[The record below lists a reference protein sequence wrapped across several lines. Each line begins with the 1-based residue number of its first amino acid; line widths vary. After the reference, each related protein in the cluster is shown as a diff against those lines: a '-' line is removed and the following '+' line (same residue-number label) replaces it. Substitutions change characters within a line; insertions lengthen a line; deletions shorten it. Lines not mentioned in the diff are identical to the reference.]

1 MPAMTSFAK
10 VEPMK
15 QATARVRQKSGPA
28 EAAEASASANSSD
41 LLLFTAERLYA
52 EKGIDAVSMREISRE
67 AEQKNTS
74 ALHYHFGSKEALIR
88 AILQRRM
95 QEFDELRNVFLNE
108 ALQRDP
114 QPSVRTAVEALVR
127 PMATGLNEPGKGNYY
142 NRFLAA
148 AQMHPDVDIVAF
160 TSDETNRGFRR
171 AQALLETALSGL
183 PASLVRQ
190 RYLSGLAF
198 IIFSLADF
206 ERIKAR
212 RGRQNRGFDMTRA
225 VENLIDMVVGA
236 VQAPVSERVLAR
248 LRENGNS

>member
-1 MPAMTSFAK
+1 
-10 VEPMK
+10 MK
-15 QATARVRQKSGPA
+15 QAPARMRHKSGPA
-28 EAAEASASANSSD
+28 EAFEADEAIGTPASANSSD

-95 QEFDELRNVFLNE
+95 QEFDALRNVFLDQ

-114 QPSVRTAVEALVR
+114 RPSVRTAIEALVR
-127 PMATGLNEPGKGNYY
+127 PMATGLTERGKENYY

-171 AQALLETALSGL
+171 AQAILEAALSGL

-225 VENLIDMVVGA
+225 VENLIDMAVGA
-236 VQAPVSERVLAR
+236 VQAPVSEQVLAR
-248 LRENGNS
+248 LRENSQA